1 MTGIKMCNMWGND
14 IIEGDWSDR
23 KHIGIENIQ
32 NFIKFVEKFSLQIY
46 ETACLK
52 KEANKTTMMRGCWA
66 LIVAD

>member
-46 ETACLK
+46 ETQRVSRRRQTK
-52 KEANKTTMMRGCWA
+52 Q
-66 LIVAD
+66 